1 MKYLIPIFES
11 LSIKEYFDQLSE
23 KTGII
28 EMKEEIDELFLDLK
42 DNFLNAVFN
51 KPNEWESIGDLKMD
65 LQYKLKNK
73 RTTSIGITYYL
84 EILKSGRKPYSDE
97 IQFLRSFLDKC
108 EMATQINMD
117 YWVGINIL
125 FKSQDEVDQFKQEV
139 SNIKIR
145 GESLGYEVHLNNRKA
160 KDKEMNS
167 VEVLFPEEYDE
178 KAKALPLHFEDGQTW
193 RVDIWILF
201 ESPVDKDRL
210 KSTINISNQVPSNIV
225 SDFEEFTNRYRMPSR
240 DKQELINIIKKGNWS

>member
-1 MKYLIPIFES
+1 MRYLIPIFES

-28 EMKEEIDELFLDLK
+28 GMKEEIDELFLDLK

-51 KPNEWESIGDLKMD
+51 KPNEWKSIGDLKMD

-73 RTTSIGITYYL
+73 RTTSINITYYL
-84 EILKSGRKPYSDE
+84 EILKSGRIPYSDD
-97 IQFLRSFLDKC
+97 IRYLISFLDKC
-108 EMATQINMD
+108 EIATEINMD

-167 VEVLFPEEYDE
+167 VGVLFPEDVMMDDE
-178 KAKALPLHFEDGQTW
+178 SW
-193 RVDIWILF
+193 RCDIWILF

>member
-1 MKYLIPIFES
+1 MRYLIPIFES

-23 KTGII
+23 KTGIV
-28 EMKEEIDELFLDLK
+28 EMKEEIDELFIDLK
-42 DNFLNAVFN
+42 DNFPNAVFN
-51 KPNEWESIGDLKMD
+51 KPNEWKSIGDLTMD

-84 EILKSGRKPYSDE
+84 EILKSGRRPYSDE
-97 IQFLRSFLDKC
+97 IRYLISFLDKC
-108 EMATQINMD
+108 EIATEINMD
-117 YWVGINIL
+117 YWVGINIS

-160 KDKEMNS
+160 KDKEKNS
-167 VEVLFPEEYDE
+167 VEVLFPEGKD
-178 KAKALPLHFEDGQTW
+178 FEDGQTW
-193 RVDIWILF
+193 RVAIWILF

>member
-1 MKYLIPIFES
+1 MRYLIPIFES

-51 KPNEWESIGDLKMD
+51 KPNEWKSIGDLKMD

-73 RTTSIGITYYL
+73 RTTSINITYYL

-167 VEVLFPEEYDE
+167 VGVLFPEDVMMDDE
-178 KAKALPLHFEDGQTW
+178 SW
-193 RVDIWILF
+193 RCDIWILF

>member
-1 MKYLIPIFES
+1 MRYLIPIFES

-23 KTGII
+23 KTGIV
-28 EMKEEIDELFLDLK
+28 EMKEEIDELFIDLK
-42 DNFLNAVFN
+42 DNFPNAVFN
-51 KPNEWESIGDLKMD
+51 KPNGWESIGDLTMD

-84 EILKSGRKPYSDE
+84 EILKSGRRPYSDE
-97 IQFLRSFLDKC
+97 IRYLRSFLDKC
-108 EMATQINMD
+108 EIATEINMD

-160 KDKEMNS
+160 KDEEMNS
-167 VEVLFPEEYDE
+167 VGVIFPEDVMMDDE
-178 KAKALPLHFEDGQTW
+178 SW
-193 RVDIWILF
+193 RCDIWILF